1 MIKVV
6 RDLGWLYLIGLAVVA
21 VLFQVVGTRWWPVT
35 VLLFSPRWVFAVPAL
50 GLVPLTLLVRARH
63 LCLYPIHAW
72 VLLFPI
78 MGFQIPSGQI
88 PSGQVA
94 GGQVAGGQV
103 AGGQVAATDS
113 PAVSIRV
120 ISYNM
125 GGGEIEPRDLVRL
138 ATTSGCELLL
148 LQECPP
154 ELADRIASGL
164 GWDVRWARNL
174 AIASPHPMGES
185 EILVRQAPEA
195 YNAVA
200 AMACDVDFPGGRVW
214 AVSVHLPTLRPGL
227 QRLISSGLAA
237 ATSIEAITEYHDG
250 LSGEL
255 RDVVAAR
262 AHCSPVIGGDFNM
275 PVEGDGYRRH
285 WGAYRNAFTE
295 AGSGFGYTKYTRW
308 HGVRIDHVL
317 TDEGWTPRTAWAGP
331 ALGGDHRPL
340 VVELGRSA

>member
-21 VLFQVVGTRWWPVT
+21 VLIQVVGTRWWPVT

-50 GLVPLTLLVRARH
+50 GLIPLTLLVRPRQ
-63 LCLYPIHAW
+63 LCLYPVHTWI
-72 VLLFPI
+72 LLFPI
-78 MGFQIPSGQI
+78 MGFQI
-88 PSGQVA
+88 A
-94 GGQVAGGQV
+94 GDRMAGDRM
-103 AGGQVAATDS
+103 AGDRIAGSDS
-113 PAVSIRV
+113 PAMSVRV
-120 ISYNM
+120 ISYNA
-125 GGGEIEPRDLVRL
+125 GGGEIDPHDLVRL
-138 ATTSGCELLL
+138 AMTSGCELLL

-154 ELADRIASGL
+154 ELAGRIASGL
-164 GWDVRWARNL
+164 GWDVRSATNL

-185 EILVRQAPEA
+185 EVLVRQPPEA

-200 AMACDVDFPGGRVW
+200 AMACDVGFPGGRVC

-237 ATSIEAITEYHDG
+237 ATSIEAITGYREG
-250 LSGEL
+250 LSREL

-262 AHCSPVIGGDFNM
+262 ADCSPVIGGDFNM
-275 PVEGDGYRRH
+275 PVEGDDYRRH
-285 WGAYRNAFTE
+285 WGAYRNAFSE
-295 AGSGFGYTKYTRW
+295 VGSGFGYTKYTRW

-317 TDEGWTPRTAWAGP
+317 TDDGWTPRTAWTGP

-340 VVELGRSA
+340 VVELVRSA